1 MKGVDAYDFL
11 IGFRRKREVNPMKK
25 ERRTMKEKRISFGQ
39 GHGSLAHNN
48 REFTAANVDPLRTP
62 DNITFVCQPIAEAY
76 DYLFKESTERYNAR
90 QKRNDRN
97 IGDYYEHLFG
107 CKPCNTVKVNALDQ
121 KSFYE
126 VVVQI
131 GKREDSGIG
140 TEDEQL
146 VADCLKEYME
156 GFQARNPNFYIFNA
170 VLHMDEATPHLHY
183 DYIPVGHYKRG
194 QDVQNGI
201 AQALKE
207 MGYGGGRKAIA
218 RWRAAEIEVLN
229 KICLEHGIKPLAP
242 EKARGTLEVEEY
254 KEQRRQADALAVQNT
269 QTEYQLALKKTM
281 LASTETQL
289 EEQRQLL
296 GDTQEQVR
304 EATADLMEQ
313 TRKIEDGETELSEV
327 KAKVSE
333 AQQDYEKQK
342 QKSQSIL
349 CFLPDLEKD
358 RQLEMKFD
366 EYHGE
371 LRDMLKSPVS
381 IMKHKDG
388 IKSVVDKME
397 DLVIKAQDKAH
408 KADLTIYDLRV
419 NQQNFDKL
427 YADEQA
433 KSRSLSSQVQKLT
446 SEKSALT
453 KKYNSVMAVY
463 RQVESIA
470 PEAIAQAKQLIE
482 AERQREQEQQLEYQ
496 PTKKKKSWGLE

>member
-1 MKGVDAYDFL
+1 MKA
-11 IGFRRKREVNPMKK
+11 
-25 ERRTMKEKRISFGQ
+25 KRISFGQ

-62 DNITFVCQPIAEAY
+62 DNITFVCQPITEAY

-90 QKRNDRN
+90 QKRNDRK
-97 IGDYYEHLFG
+97 IGNYYEHIFG

-156 GFQARNPNFYIFNA
+156 GFQNRNPNFYVFNA
-170 VLHMDEATPHLHY
+170 VLHMDEATPHLHF
-183 DYIPVGHYKRG
+183 DYIPVGHNKRG

-289 EEQRQLL
+289 AEQRQLL
-296 GDTQEQVR
+296 GDTREQVR

-327 KAKVSE
+327 KAKVSKAE
-333 AQQDYEKQK
+333 Q
-342 QKSQSIL
+342 
-349 CFLPDLEKD
+349 
-358 RQLEMKFD
+358 KFD
-366 EYHGE
+366 DTTAKIEKIMNYLPNIVRDTKLEDRYHDLSGQ
-371 LRDMLKSPVS
+371 LKDMMKSSMS
-381 IMKHKDG
+381 IIKHKDG
-388 IKSVVDKME
+388 IISAVDELETIVKKSTDSAY
-397 DLVIKAQDKAH
+397 KAAH
-408 KADLTIYDLRV
+408 TVYDLREYGTKTTAER
-419 NQQNFDKL
+419 DDALEKL
-427 YADEQA
+427 KAVRYEKTKISSELQSVKSEVRRYSEVYAMLE
-433 KSRSLSSQVQKLT
+433 R
-446 SEKSALT
+446 
-453 KKYNSVMAVY
+453 
-463 RQVESIA
+463 IA
-470 PEAIAQAKQLIE
+470 PSVL
-482 AERQREQEQQLEYQ
+482 ERARELVQEQKDQQQREQELQQLEAQ
-496 PTKKKKSWGLE
+496 SHKKKK